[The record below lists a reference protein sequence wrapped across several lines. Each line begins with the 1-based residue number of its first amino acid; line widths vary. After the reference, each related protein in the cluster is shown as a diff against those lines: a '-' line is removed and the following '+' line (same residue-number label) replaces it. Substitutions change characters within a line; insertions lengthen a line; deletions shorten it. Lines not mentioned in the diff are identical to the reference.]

1 MGERNAIVARGI
13 WSPEDGSVLS
23 KQSTSRDDHMAK
35 RVNLDAFIPRE
46 DFGRQDVEIG
56 GAEAIRDFPI
66 SYLLEDSPIRKQLRK
81 PDFQRETTHWTPE
94 QVVTFVASFL
104 DQEVIPGL
112 ILWKSPSFIF
122 VIDGGHRL
130 SALRAWIEDD
140 YGDRAISASFFGHE
154 ISDEQK
160 KIALRTRK
168 LIEEKVGRF
177 STLKALVGTS
187 KGNNALQLRRAGALF
202 TRPLTLQWVL
212 GTADVAETSFF
223 KINSQGT
230 PLDDVE
236 EMLIKNRRKPIAIS
250 ARAILRAGQGHK
262 YWSRFT
268 EERKEEIEKHA
279 HDIYKLIFEPEVTSP
294 IKTLDVPLAGSVSPV
309 DALALLID
317 FLTVAAATDQ
327 KDIDAIA
334 DYADDTD
341 GSETVTILKR
351 CFRIANRITGDSAG
365 SLGLH
370 PAVYFYNE
378 KGKHSRFLFLGMGSL
393 ITDKVNNSDDG
404 WFKKFTKARKKL
416 EQFLVDN
423 KSLVSILP
431 QNMSRAQRVP
441 KMRDFFAFLITEING
456 GKTPSPEDVI
466 AHLGIKGQFLNVT
479 GGEAA
484 TRFSDDTKSMVFIQQ
499 ALASALRCR
508 ICGGLLDPSKSIS
521 YDHETRV
528 RNGGDGRPEN
538 AQLVHPFCNTGVK
551 T

>member
-1 MGERNAIVARGI
+1 
-13 WSPEDGSVLS
+13 
-23 KQSTSRDDHMAK
+23 MAK

-46 DFGRQDVEIG
+46 DFARQDVEIG

-140 YGDRAISASFFGHE
+140 YGDRAISATFFGHE
-154 ISDEQK
+154 ISQEQK
-160 KIALRTRK
+160 KVAQRTRK

-187 KGNNALQLRRAGALF
+187 KGDNALQLRRAGALF

-212 GTADVAETSFF
+212 GSADVAETSFF

-268 EERKEEIEKHA
+268 DEPKEEIERHA

-317 FLTVAAATDQ
+317 FLTVAAAADQ
-327 KDIDAIA
+327 KDIKAIA
-334 DYADDTD
+334 NYVDDND
-341 GSETVTILKR
+341 GSETVKILKR
-351 CFRIANRITGDSAG
+351 CFRIANRITGDSPG

-378 KGKHSRFLFLGMGSL
+378 KGKHSRFLFLGMASL
-393 ITDKVNNSDDG
+393 ITDKVNNGDDG
-404 WFKKFTKARKKL
+404 WFKKFTKVRKEL

-441 KMRDFFAFLITEING
+441 KMRDFFAFLVSEITG
-456 GKTPSPEDVI
+456 GKVPTPERVI
-466 AHLGIKGQFLNVT
+466 LHLGIKGQFLNVT
-479 GGEAA
+479 DGEAA
-484 TRFSDDTKSMVFIQQ
+484 TRFSDDTKSLVFIQQ
-499 ALASALRCR
+499 ALASALRCK
-508 ICGGLLDPSKSIS
+508 ICGGLLDPLKSVS
-521 YDHETRV
+521 YDHEMRI

-538 AQLVHPFCNTGVK
+538 VQLVHPFCNTGAK
-551 T
+551 A